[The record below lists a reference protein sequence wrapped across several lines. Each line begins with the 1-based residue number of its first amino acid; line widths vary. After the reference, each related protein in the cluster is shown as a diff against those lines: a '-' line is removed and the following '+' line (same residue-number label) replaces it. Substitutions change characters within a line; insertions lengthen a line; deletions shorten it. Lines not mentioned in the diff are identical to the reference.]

1 MIKKIFT
8 PLMLFLM
15 FFGFINLVN
24 AGIDDAFRVDDES
37 NLTTAADTMGYD
49 TDKNDINPVIEV
61 IIRIA
66 LSFLGVIFIATLI
79 YGGYLWMTSRGNEQ
93 QFEKS
98 KNLIKAAIIG
108 LCIVAAAY
116 AISWYVIDV
125 LSKNTLNN

>member
-1 MIKKIFT
+1 
-8 PLMLFLM
+8 MLFLM